1 MSTLTK
7 GLIMTVVTLIGTTIA
22 SSGFPTTET
31 GWELLAITAV
41 GTILTY
47 LGKNAVFPSTS
58 IFGTINLKDLLS
70 GAIVAIGAGLS
81 SWVATVAT
89 NTPVDWHHLLTFVVS
104 IVIGYFGKNF
114 LSGSTTPT
122 T

>member
-22 SSGFPTTET
+22 NSGFPTTAT
-31 GWELLAITAV
+31 GWELLGITAV

-47 LGKNAVFPSTS
+47 LGKNAVFPSNS
-58 IFGTINLKDLLS
+58 IFGTINLRDLLS

-89 NTPVDWHHLLTFVVS
+89 NTPVDWHQLLTFVVS
-104 IVIGYFGKNF
+104 VVIGYFGKNF